1 MHLLSHQQIQQQTA
15 ELFVHSMPFNQ
26 LLGLKLHS
34 LTDTEATLCFSQHPS
49 LIGNAAQQILHG
61 GVIASVL
68 DVTAGL
74 ICASSVL
81 IRQNNL
87 TKEQLEHRLSH
98 IGTVD
103 LRIDYLRP
111 GRGESF
117 IATAKLERAG
127 NKVAVAHARLH
138 NQNQDYLAC
147 ATAVY
152 LVG

>member
-1 MHLLSHQQIQQQTA
+1 MHSLSHQQIQQQTA

-34 LTDTEATLCFSQHPS
+34 LTRMEAKIIFAPHPS

-81 IRQNNL
+81 TRQNNL
-87 TKEQLEHRLSH
+87 TKEQLEHLLSH
-98 IGTVD
+98 IGTID

-111 GRGESF
+111 GRGKSF
-117 IATAKLERAG
+117 IATARLVRAG
-127 NKVAVAHARLH
+127 NKVAVARAQLH
-138 NQNQDYLAC
+138 NQKQDYLAC